1 MMIHK
6 AADELFWPK
15 SDIYL

>member
-1 MMIHK
+1 MIHK
-6 AADELFWPK
+6 AVDELFWPK